1 MELTP
6 IVRLVTCGSV
16 DDGKS
21 TLIGRLLVETDSVPH
36 DTLDATKKT
45 RRPGSIIPAGEI
57 DFSLLT
63 DGLEAEREQ
72 GITIDVAYRSMSLLD
87 GRRLIIADAPGHEQ
101 YTRNMAVAASR
112 SDIALVLV
120 DATRGIRPQTLRH
133 LTICSLMGV
142 KKVIVVINKLD
153 AMNFDKKVYDSLVNE
168 LQPTIDRLEMKSISF
183 IPVSA
188 LEGDN
193 VTYRTDRTKWYEG
206 GSLLE
211 EIQAWRDTES
221 LTDHSRMCVQLISRA
236 DNFRG
241 VSGTISQGEFKAG
254 DEVVV
259 LPSERKAKI
268 ARLVSFDGDLEK
280 APTGKA
286 ITMVLEPD
294 IDATRGDF
302 IERAGDYTKP
312 ADRFSSHLVWFDEE
326 ELIHSRSYYLVNGS
340 SMVPASITAIRHKL
354 NINNG
359 DHESARTLH
368 MNEIGVVEIATDSA
382 IPLTKYSENRN
393 SGNFVLVDRVT
404 LRTVG
409 AGMIVHALR
418 RATNITKHS
427 YEIDKGARAQQ
438 KGQRAKLI
446 WLTGL
451 SGSGKSTIANALETR
466 LFASGIHSYILD
478 GDNLRL
484 GLNKDLG
491 FTKEDRAENVRRV
504 AEVGK
509 LMVDAGLVVIV
520 ALVSPFKVDRDH
532 ARELFDDGEFVE
544 VWVKT
549 PAEVCAE
556 RDPKGLYKKAKDGS
570 LPNLTG
576 VGQEYEPPTDAEL
589 VLDGT
594 DEIAANVEKL
604 ITKVL

>member
-1 MELTP
+1 MTTP
-6 IVRLVTCGSV
+6 SIVRLVTCGSV

-112 SDIALVLV
+112 ADIALVLV

-142 KKVIVVINKLD
+142 KKIIVVINKMD
-153 AMNFDKKVYDSLVNE
+153 VSGFDKSLFDSLVAE
-168 LQPTIDRLEMKSISF
+168 LILATNRLALHEVYF
-183 IPVSA
+183 VPVSA

-193 VTYRTDRTKWYEG
+193 VTFKSDRISWYKG
-206 GSLLE
+206 NSVLE
-211 EIQAWRDTES
+211 EVQEWRDQSSDSEHARLS
-221 LTDHSRMCVQLISRA
+221 VQLINRA

-241 VSGTISQGEFKAG
+241 VSGTISQGRFKVG
-254 DEVVV
+254 EEVTV
-259 LPSERKAKI
+259 LPSERKAKL
-268 ARLVSFDGDLEK
+268 ARIVTFAGELTEAHSGD
-280 APTGKA
+280 A
-286 ITMVLEPD
+286 ITIVLEPD
-294 IDATRGDF
+294 IDVTRGDY
-302 IERAGDYTKP
+302 IERTKLYTQP
-312 ADRFSSHLVWFDEE
+312 ADRFAANLVWIDEE

-340 SMVPASITAIRHKL
+340 GMVPATVT
-354 NINNG
+354 NIKHRLDVLDG
-359 DHESARTLH
+359 SHQSARTLA
-368 MNEIGVVEIATDSA
+368 MNEIGLVEIATDA
-382 IPLTKYSENRN
+382 PIPLTTYSDNRN

-404 LRTVG
+404 FNTVG
-409 AGMIVHALR
+409 AGMVVHTLR
-418 RATNITKHS
+418 RATNITKHD
-427 YEIDKGARAQQ
+427 YEVDKSARSKQ

-451 SGSGKSTIANALETR
+451 SGSGKSTIANALEKR
-466 LFASGIHSYILD
+466 LFESGVHSYVLD

-509 LMVDAGLVVIV
+509 LMVDAGLVVVV

-532 ARELFDDGEFVE
+532 AREQFAGDEFIE

-549 PAEVCAE
+549 PAEICAQ
-556 RDPKGLYKKAKDGS
+556 RDPKGLYKKAKSGA

-576 VGQEYEPPTDAEL
+576 VGQDYEPPTSAEL

-594 DEIAANVEKL
+594 EDVAINVEKL
-604 ITKVL
+604 IKTIL

>member
-153 AMNFDKKVYDSLVNE
+153 AMNFDNKVYDSLVNE
-168 LQPTIDRLEMKSISF
+168 LQPTINRLEMKSISF

>member
-153 AMNFDKKVYDSLVNE
+153 AMNFDKKVYDSLINE
-168 LQPTIDRLEMKSISF
+168 LQPTINRLEMKSISF

-211 EIQAWRDTES
+211 EIQAWRDTEN

-393 SGNFVLVDRVT
+393 SGNF
-404 LRTVG
+404 
-409 AGMIVHALR
+409 
-418 RATNITKHS
+418 
-427 YEIDKGARAQQ
+427 
-438 KGQRAKLI
+438 
-446 WLTGL
+446 
-451 SGSGKSTIANALETR
+451 
-466 LFASGIHSYILD
+466 
-478 GDNLRL
+478 
-484 GLNKDLG
+484 
-491 FTKEDRAENVRRV
+491 
-504 AEVGK
+504 
-509 LMVDAGLVVIV
+509 
-520 ALVSPFKVDRDH
+520 
-532 ARELFDDGEFVE
+532 
-544 VWVKT
+544 
-549 PAEVCAE
+549 
-556 RDPKGLYKKAKDGS
+556 
-570 LPNLTG
+570 
-576 VGQEYEPPTDAEL
+576 
-589 VLDGT
+589 
-594 DEIAANVEKL
+594 
-604 ITKVL
+604 

>member
-1 MELTP
+1 MTTP
-6 IVRLVTCGSV
+6 SIVRLVTCGSV

-112 SDIALVLV
+112 ADIALVLV

-142 KKVIVVINKLD
+142 KKIIVVINKMD
-153 AMNFDKKVYDSLVNE
+153 VSGFDKSLFDSLVAE
-168 LQPTIDRLEMKSISF
+168 LNLATNRLALHEVF
-183 IPVSA
+183 FVPVSA

-193 VTYRTDRTKWYEG
+193 VTFKSDRISWYKG
-206 GSLLE
+206 NSVLE
-211 EIQAWRDTES
+211 EVQGWRDQSSDSEHARLS
-221 LTDHSRMCVQLISRA
+221 VQLINRA

-241 VSGTISQGEFKAG
+241 VSGTISQGRFKVG
-254 DEVVV
+254 EEVTV
-259 LPSERKAKI
+259 LPSERKAKL
-268 ARLVSFDGDLEK
+268 ARIVTFAGELTEAHSGD
-280 APTGKA
+280 A

-294 IDATRGDF
+294 IDVTRGDY
-302 IERAGDYTKP
+302 IERTKLYTQP
-312 ADRFSSHLVWFDEE
+312 ADRFAANLVWIDEE

-340 SMVPASITAIRHKL
+340 GMVPATVT
-354 NINNG
+354 NIKHRLDVLDG
-359 DHESARTLH
+359 SHQSARTLA
-368 MNEIGVVEIATDSA
+368 MNEIGLVEIATDA
-382 IPLTKYSENRN
+382 PIPLTTYSDNRN

-404 LRTVG
+404 FNTVG
-409 AGMIVHALR
+409 AGMVVHTLR
-418 RATNITKHS
+418 RATNITKHD
-427 YEIDKGARAQQ
+427 YEVDKSARSKQ

-451 SGSGKSTIANALETR
+451 SGSGKSTIANALEKR
-466 LFASGIHSYILD
+466 LFESGVHSYVLD

-509 LMVDAGLVVIV
+509 LMVDAGLVVVV

-532 ARELFDDGEFVE
+532 AREQFAGDEFIE

-549 PAEVCAE
+549 PAEICAQ
-556 RDPKGLYKKAKDGS
+556 RDPKGLYKKAKSGA

-576 VGQEYEPPTDAEL
+576 VGQDYEPPTSAEL

-594 DEIAANVEKL
+594 EDVAINVEKL
-604 ITKVL
+604 IKTIL

>member
-1 MELTP
+1 MTTP
-6 IVRLVTCGSV
+6 SIVRLVTCGSV

-112 SDIALVLV
+112 ADIALVLV

-142 KKVIVVINKLD
+142 KKIIVVINKMD
-153 AMNFDKKVYDSLVNE
+153 VSGFDKSLFDSLVAE
-168 LQPTIDRLEMKSISF
+168 LQLATNRLALHEVF
-183 IPVSA
+183 FVPVSA

-193 VTYRTDRTKWYEG
+193 VTFKSDRISWYKG
-206 GSLLE
+206 NSVLE
-211 EIQAWRDTES
+211 EVQEWRDQSSDSEHARLS
-221 LTDHSRMCVQLISRA
+221 VQLINRA

-241 VSGTISQGEFKAG
+241 VSGTISQGRFKVG
-254 DEVVV
+254 EEVTV
-259 LPSERKAKI
+259 LPSERKAKL
-268 ARLVSFDGDLEK
+268 ARIVTFAGELTEAHSGD
-280 APTGKA
+280 A

-294 IDATRGDF
+294 IDVTRGDY
-302 IERAGDYTKP
+302 IERTKLYTQP
-312 ADRFSSHLVWFDEE
+312 ADRFAANLVWIDEE

-340 SMVPASITAIRHKL
+340 GMVPATVT
-354 NINNG
+354 NIKHRLDVLDG
-359 DHESARTLH
+359 SHQSARTLA
-368 MNEIGVVEIATDSA
+368 MNEIGLVEIATDA
-382 IPLTKYSENRN
+382 PIPLTTYSDNRN

-404 LRTVG
+404 FNTVG
-409 AGMIVHALR
+409 AGMVVHTLR
-418 RATNITKHS
+418 RATNITKHD
-427 YEIDKGARAQQ
+427 YEVDKSARSKQ

-451 SGSGKSTIANALETR
+451 SGSGKSTIANALEKR
-466 LFASGIHSYILD
+466 LFESGIHSYILD

-509 LMVDAGLVVIV
+509 LMVDAGLVVVV

-532 ARELFDDGEFVE
+532 AREQFAGDEFIE

-549 PAEVCAE
+549 PAEICAQ
-556 RDPKGLYKKAKDGS
+556 RDPKGLYKKAKSGA

-576 VGQEYEPPTDAEL
+576 VGQDYEPPTSAEL

-594 DEIAANVEKL
+594 EDVAINVEKL
-604 ITKVL
+604 IKTIL

>member
-1 MELTP
+1 MTSP
-6 IVRLVTCGSV
+6 SIVRLVTCGSV

-112 SDIALVLV
+112 ADIALVLV

-142 KKVIVVINKLD
+142 KKIIMVINKMD
-153 AMNFDKKVYDSLVNE
+153 VSGFDKTLFDFLVAELTLATTRLTLNE
-168 LQPTIDRLEMKSISF
+168 VF
-183 IPVSA
+183 FVPVSA

-193 VTYRTDRTKWYEG
+193 VTFKSNRIPWYKGNSVLEEVQDWRDRTSDSEHARL
-206 GSLLE
+206 S
-211 EIQAWRDTES
+211 
-221 LTDHSRMCVQLISRA
+221 VQLINRA

-241 VSGTISQGEFKAG
+241 VSGTISQGKFRVGE
-254 DEVVV
+254 EVTV
-259 LPSERKAKI
+259 LPSERKAKL
-268 ARLVSFDGDLEK
+268 ARIVTFEGDLKE
-280 APTGKA
+280 ARAGEA

-294 IDATRGDF
+294 IDVTRGDY
-302 IERAGDYTKP
+302 IERAKFYTQP
-312 ADRFSSHLVWFDEE
+312 ADRFAANLVWIDEE

-340 SMVPASITAIRHKL
+340 GMVPATIT
-354 NINNG
+354 NIKYRLDVIDG
-359 DHESARTLH
+359 SHQSARTLA
-368 MNEIGVVEIATDSA
+368 MNEIGLVEIATDA
-382 IPLTKYSENRN
+382 PIPLTTYSDNRN
-393 SGNFVLVDRVT
+393 SGNFVLIDRVT
-404 LRTVG
+404 FNTVG
-409 AGMIVHALR
+409 AGMVVHTLR
-418 RATNITKHS
+418 RATNITKHD
-427 YEIDKGARAQQ
+427 YEVDKSARAKQ

-451 SGSGKSTIANALETR
+451 SGSGKSTIANALEKR
-466 LFASGIHSYILD
+466 LFESGIHSYVLD

-509 LMVDAGLVVIV
+509 LMVDAGLVVVV
-520 ALVSPFKVDRDH
+520 ALVSPFKIDRDH
-532 ARELFDDGEFVE
+532 AREQFANDEFIE

-549 PAEVCAE
+549 PAEICAQ
-556 RDPKGLYKKAKDGS
+556 RDPKGLYKKAKAGA

-576 VGQEYEPPTDAEL
+576 VGQDYEAPTSAEL

-594 DEIAANVEKL
+594 EDVSINVEKL
-604 ITKVL
+604 IKTIL

>member
-1 MELTP
+1 MTTP
-6 IVRLVTCGSV
+6 SIVRLVTCGSV

-112 SDIALVLV
+112 ADIALVLV

-142 KKVIVVINKLD
+142 KKIIVVINKMD
-153 AMNFDKKVYDSLVNE
+153 VSGFDKSLFDSLVAE
-168 LQPTIDRLEMKSISF
+168 LQLATNRLALHEVYF
-183 IPVSA
+183 VPVSA

-193 VTYRTDRTKWYEG
+193 VTFKSDRISWYKG
-206 GSLLE
+206 NSVLE
-211 EIQAWRDTES
+211 EVQEWRDQSSNSEHARLS
-221 LTDHSRMCVQLISRA
+221 VQLINRA

-241 VSGTISQGEFKAG
+241 VSGTISQGRFKVG
-254 DEVVV
+254 EEVTV
-259 LPSERKAKI
+259 LPSERKAKL
-268 ARLVSFDGDLEK
+268 ARIVTFAGELAEARSGD
-280 APTGKA
+280 A

-294 IDATRGDF
+294 IDATRGDY
-302 IERAGDYTKP
+302 IERAKLYTQP
-312 ADRFSSHLVWFDEE
+312 ADRFAANLVWIDEE

-340 SMVPASITAIRHKL
+340 GMVPATVT
-354 NINNG
+354 NIKHRLDVLDG
-359 DHESARTLH
+359 SHQSARTLA
-368 MNEIGVVEIATDSA
+368 MNEIGLVEIATDA
-382 IPLTKYSENRN
+382 PIPLTTYSDNRN

-404 LRTVG
+404 FNTVG
-409 AGMIVHALR
+409 AGMVVHTLR
-418 RATNITKHS
+418 RATNITKHD
-427 YEIDKGARAQQ
+427 YEVDKSARSKQ

-451 SGSGKSTIANALETR
+451 SGSGKSTIANALEKR
-466 LFASGIHSYILD
+466 LFESGIHSYVLD

-509 LMVDAGLVVIV
+509 LMVDAGLVVVV

-532 ARELFDDGEFVE
+532 AREQFAGDEFIE

-549 PAEVCAE
+549 PAEICAQ
-556 RDPKGLYKKAKDGS
+556 RDPKGLYKKAKSGA

-576 VGQEYEPPTDAEL
+576 VGQDYEPPTSAEL

-594 DEIAANVEKL
+594 EDVAINVEKL
-604 ITKVL
+604 IKTIL

>member
-1 MELTP
+1 MTTP
-6 IVRLVTCGSV
+6 SIVRLVTCGSV

-112 SDIALVLV
+112 ADIALVLV

-142 KKVIVVINKLD
+142 KKIIVVINKMD
-153 AMNFDKKVYDSLVNE
+153 VSGFDKSLFDSLVAE
-168 LQPTIDRLEMKSISF
+168 LNLATNRLALHEVYF
-183 IPVSA
+183 VPVSA

-193 VTYRTDRTKWYEG
+193 VTFKSDRISWYKG
-206 GSLLE
+206 NSVLE
-211 EIQAWRDTES
+211 EVQEWRDQSSDSEHARLS
-221 LTDHSRMCVQLISRA
+221 VQLINRA

-241 VSGTISQGEFKAG
+241 VSGTISQGRFKVG
-254 DEVVV
+254 EEVTV
-259 LPSERKAKI
+259 LPSERKAKL
-268 ARLVSFDGDLEK
+268 ARIVTFAGELTEAHSGD
-280 APTGKA
+280 A

-294 IDATRGDF
+294 IDVTRGDY
-302 IERAGDYTKP
+302 IERTKLYTQP
-312 ADRFSSHLVWFDEE
+312 ADRFAANLVWIDEE

-340 SMVPASITAIRHKL
+340 GMVPATVT
-354 NINNG
+354 NIKHRLDVLDG
-359 DHESARTLH
+359 SHQSARTLA
-368 MNEIGVVEIATDSA
+368 MNEIGLVEIATDA
-382 IPLTKYSENRN
+382 PIPLTAYSDNRN

-404 LRTVG
+404 FNTVG
-409 AGMIVHALR
+409 AGMVVHTLR
-418 RATNITKHS
+418 RATNITKHD
-427 YEIDKGARAQQ
+427 YEVDKSARSKQ

-451 SGSGKSTIANALETR
+451 SGSGKSTIANALEKR
-466 LFASGIHSYILD
+466 LFESGIHSYVLD

-509 LMVDAGLVVIV
+509 LMVDAGLVVVV

-532 ARELFDDGEFVE
+532 AREQFAGDEFIE

-549 PAEVCAE
+549 PAEICAQ
-556 RDPKGLYKKAKDGS
+556 RDPKGLYKKAKSGA

-576 VGQEYEPPTDAEL
+576 VGQDYEPPTSAEL

-594 DEIAANVEKL
+594 EDVAINVEKL
-604 ITKVL
+604 IKTIL

>member
-1 MELTP
+1 MTTP
-6 IVRLVTCGSV
+6 SIVRLVTCGSV

-112 SDIALVLV
+112 ADIALVLV

-142 KKVIVVINKLD
+142 KKIIVVINKMD
-153 AMNFDKKVYDSLVNE
+153 VSGFDKSLFDSLVAE
-168 LQPTIDRLEMKSISF
+168 LNLATNRLALHEVYF
-183 IPVSA
+183 VPVSA

-193 VTYRTDRTKWYEG
+193 VTFKSDRISWYKG
-206 GSLLE
+206 NSVLE
-211 EIQAWRDTES
+211 EVQEWRDQSSDSEHARLS
-221 LTDHSRMCVQLISRA
+221 VQLINRA

-241 VSGTISQGEFKAG
+241 VSGTISQGRFKVG
-254 DEVVV
+254 EEVTV
-259 LPSERKAKI
+259 LPSERKAKL
-268 ARLVSFDGDLEK
+268 ARIVTFAGELTEAHSGD
-280 APTGKA
+280 A

-294 IDATRGDF
+294 IDVTRGDY
-302 IERAGDYTKP
+302 IERTKLYTQP
-312 ADRFSSHLVWFDEE
+312 ADRFAANLVWIDEE

-340 SMVPASITAIRHKL
+340 GMVPATVT
-354 NINNG
+354 NIKHRLDVLDG
-359 DHESARTLH
+359 SHQSARTLA
-368 MNEIGVVEIATDSA
+368 MNEIGLVEIATDA
-382 IPLTKYSENRN
+382 PIPLTTYSDNRN

-404 LRTVG
+404 FNTVG
-409 AGMIVHALR
+409 AGMVVHTLR
-418 RATNITKHS
+418 RATNITKHD
-427 YEIDKGARAQQ
+427 YEVDKSARSKQ

-451 SGSGKSTIANALETR
+451 SGSGKSTIANALEKR
-466 LFASGIHSYILD
+466 LFESGIHSYVLD

-509 LMVDAGLVVIV
+509 LMVDAGLVVVV

-532 ARELFDDGEFVE
+532 AREQFAGDEFIE

-549 PAEVCAE
+549 PAEICAQ
-556 RDPKGLYKKAKDGS
+556 RDPKGLYKKAKSGA

-576 VGQEYEPPTDAEL
+576 VGQDYEPPTSAEL

-594 DEIAANVEKL
+594 EDVAINVEKL
-604 ITKVL
+604 IKTIL

>member
-1 MELTP
+1 MTTP
-6 IVRLVTCGSV
+6 SIVRLVTCGSV

-112 SDIALVLV
+112 ADIALVLV

-142 KKVIVVINKLD
+142 KKIIVVINKMD
-153 AMNFDKKVYDSLVNE
+153 VSGFDKSLFDSLVAE
-168 LQPTIDRLEMKSISF
+168 LNIATNRLALHEVF
-183 IPVSA
+183 FVPVSA

-193 VTYRTDRTKWYEG
+193 VTFKSDRISWHKG
-206 GSLLE
+206 NSVLE
-211 EIQAWRDTES
+211 EVQEWRDQSSDSEHARLS
-221 LTDHSRMCVQLISRA
+221 VQLINRA

-241 VSGTISQGEFKAG
+241 VSGTISQGRFKVG
-254 DEVVV
+254 EEVTV
-259 LPSERKAKI
+259 LPSERKAKL
-268 ARLVSFDGDLEK
+268 ARIVTFAGELTEAHSGD
-280 APTGKA
+280 A

-294 IDATRGDF
+294 IDVTRGDY
-302 IERAGDYTKP
+302 IERTKLYTQP
-312 ADRFSSHLVWFDEE
+312 ADRFAANLVWIDEE

-340 SMVPASITAIRHKL
+340 GMVPATIT
-354 NINNG
+354 NIKHRLDVLDG
-359 DHESARTLH
+359 SHQSARTLA
-368 MNEIGVVEIATDSA
+368 MNEIGLVEIATDA
-382 IPLTKYSENRN
+382 PIPLTTYSDNRN

-404 LRTVG
+404 FNTVG
-409 AGMIVHALR
+409 AGMVVHTLR
-418 RATNITKHS
+418 RATNITKHD
-427 YEIDKGARAQQ
+427 YEIDKSARSKQ

-451 SGSGKSTIANALETR
+451 SGSGKSTIANALEKR
-466 LFASGIHSYILD
+466 LFESGIHSYVLD

-509 LMVDAGLVVIV
+509 LMVDAGLVVVV

-532 ARELFDDGEFVE
+532 AREQFAGDEFIE

-549 PAEVCAE
+549 PADICAQ
-556 RDPKGLYKKAKDGS
+556 RDPKGLYKKAKSGA

-576 VGQEYEPPTDAEL
+576 VGQDYEPPTSAEL
-589 VLDGT
+589 VIDGT
-594 DEIAANVEKL
+594 EDVAINVEKL
-604 ITKVL
+604 IKTIL